1 LGLATLAVVTL
12 TLRLPDTP
20 RGRRVDYG
28 GAALLCLAIVSV
40 ILLCSGGSYP
50 GPGWVAPVL
59 AAVAVAALA
68 GWLFAARRTADPII
82 PLSLFRDA
90 AFAIPTAVSF
100 LIGFAMFATLS
111 YLPAF
116 LQVGMG
122 MSATASGGMLIVLM
136 AGLLLTT
143 AASGAL
149 ITRTGRYKLY
159 PVAGTLLAVPGTWL
173 FSTMDSR
180 SSPWLVLGSMLL
192 LGLGIGLVMQVMVL
206 VVQNSVE
213 RRDLGAAT
221 STVTFLRQVGASVGV
236 AVLGS
241 LITVR
246 FAAAVPAPLAGA
258 LGESIKS
265 LTPKT
270 LERLPAADRSAVAEA
285 FGHALPP
292 VFGYAAMVL
301 AAAFVLTLFLPERE
315 LRTTAHSDA
324 ADAAHSDAADPAD
337 RKPRGAPDD

>member
-1 LGLATLAVVTL
+1 
-12 TLRLPDTP
+12 
-20 RGRRVDYG
+20 
-28 GAALLCLAIVSV
+28 
-40 ILLCSGGSYP
+40 
-50 GPGWVAPVL
+50 
-59 AAVAVAALA
+59 
-68 GWLFAARRTADPII
+68 
-82 PLSLFRDA
+82 
-90 AFAIPTAVSF
+90 
-100 LIGFAMFATLS
+100 
-111 YLPAF
+111 
-116 LQVGMG
+116 
-122 MSATASGGMLIVLM
+122 
-136 AGLLLTT
+136 
-143 AASGAL
+143 
-149 ITRTGRYKLY
+149 
-159 PVAGTLLAVPGTWL
+159 
-173 FSTMDSR
+173 
-180 SSPWLVLGSMLL
+180 MLL

-324 ADAAHSDAADPAD
+324 ADAAHSAAADPAD